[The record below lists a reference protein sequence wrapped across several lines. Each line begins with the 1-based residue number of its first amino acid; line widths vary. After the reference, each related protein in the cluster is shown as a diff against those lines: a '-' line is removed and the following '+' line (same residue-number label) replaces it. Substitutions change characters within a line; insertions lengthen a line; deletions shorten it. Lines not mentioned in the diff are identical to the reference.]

1 MSLSER
7 LNAGAPRERMITDEE
22 ADRALHWLVNNAKT
36 LGDAKARL
44 VKAERMI
51 GIVEAIETKDSDAT
65 SDTKKK
71 ADARASY
78 RYLAAVNEEAYA
90 AGEYETLRALRAAA
104 EMKLEAWR
112 SETATLR
119 SIKM

>member
-1 MSLSER
+1 
-7 LNAGAPRERMITDEE
+7 
-22 ADRALHWLVNNAKT
+22 
-36 LGDAKARL
+36 
-44 VKAERMI
+44 MI
-51 GIVEAIETKDSDAT
+51 GIIEAIETKNSDGT

-71 ADARASY
+71 ADARASD